1 MTSADVRPGAIDVH
15 AHMVPPG
22 LLDEVWSGRF
32 PGVTLGEADGLPV
45 LTAGADR
52 LGPIAAQFTD
62 AGVRL
67 RWMDERSIAEQW
79 VSPWGDLFTW
89 HKFAPAEGRRWA
101 AVVNETLADLAA
113 GSGGRLRT
121 VPAVDLSEG
130 PVVAADDA
138 AELAGMLG
146 SPAVT
151 LSTHPAGTRSVADA
165 ALGPLWD
172 RLADL
177 GLPVLLHPPVNG
189 PSHEFIPPV
198 LQNVAGRLIDT
209 SSALVQLMAGGLF
222 ERLPG
227 LRVIVVH
234 GGAMLPY
241 QIFRLDG
248 LVRAGLLAETQMSEP
263 PSSALRRLFFDTV
276 GLDALS
282 IEFLV
287 RRVGAGQVLLG
298 SDAPF
303 PIADPD
309 PVGTIR
315 SADLDAGAE
324 GRICW
329 DNARSLSAHPA

>member
-1 MTSADVRPGAIDVH
+1 MTSEDGRPGAIDVH
-15 AHMVPPG
+15 AHMVAPG

-32 PGVTLGEADGLPV
+32 PGVTLADAHGLPV

-52 LGPIAAQFTD
+52 LGPIGAEFTD
-62 AGVRL
+62 AAVRL
-67 RWMDERSIAEQW
+67 RWMDERSITEQW

-89 HKFAPAEGRRWA
+89 HQFTPAEGRRWA
-101 AVVNETLADLAA
+101 AVVNETLADMAA
-113 GSGGRLRT
+113 DSGGRLRS
-121 VPAVDLSEG
+121 VPTVDLSEG
-130 PVVAADDA
+130 AAVAADDVTT
-138 AELAGMLG
+138 LANLLG

-151 LSTHPAGTRSVADA
+151 LSTHPPGTRSVADA
-165 ALGPLWD
+165 VLGPLWG

-189 PSHEFIPPV
+189 PSREFTPPV

-209 SSALVQLMAGGLF
+209 SSAVVQLMASGLF

-234 GGAMLPY
+234 GGALLPY

-248 LVRAGLLAETQMSEP
+248 LARAGLLAQTRMTEP
-263 PSSALRRLFFDTV
+263 PSSVLRRLFFDTV
-276 GLDALS
+276 ALDALS

-287 RRVGAGQVLLG
+287 RRVGAGHVLLG

-315 SADLDAGAE
+315 SADLDPGVE
-324 GRICW
+324 RRICY
-329 DNARSLSAHPA
+329 DNARSLTARPA